1 MNIKQC
7 IFTSTFEE
15 EVKTIRVTYED
26 GFQSFHTF
34 NLDDPVVS
42 EIVSKAGGVDQIE
55 SNTRKVARQEEKE
68 AKLYEKFKKH
78 MEVSDDLSF
87 IFTKSF
93 NQEELFNLKIWLFEK
108 PEVENCQDLE
118 LKTKLRTAS
127 NLIDIIGLYYLMTKS
142 S

>member
-26 GFQSFHTF
+26 GSQSFHSL
-34 NLDDPVVS
+34 NLDDSVVS
-42 EIVSKAGGVDQIE
+42 EIVSKAGGVEQIE
-55 SNTRKVARQEEKE
+55 SNTRKIANQEEKE

-78 MEVSDDLSF
+78 MEISDDLSF
-87 IFTKSF
+87 IFTKNFS
-93 NQEELFNLKIWLFEK
+93 QEELFNLKIWLFEK
-108 PEVENCQDLE
+108 PEVENYSDLE
-118 LKTKLRTAS
+118 TKTKLRTAS

-142 S
+142 N